1 MIAIQHEGTIKKFT
15 SIPKVWT
22 DENGTHLNITD
33 GEAYGFYPIIVP
45 TYNSATQILGDIV
58 WDDNA
63 LGSPTFTYP
72 VIDKTW
78 TQTVDEMKEAKI
90 QSLKSIYNNEFSK
103 TDWYYIRL
111 TALETA
117 VPQNIIDERAQLNT
131 DCDVHELAINAL
143 TTQGEVAEYQLPS
156 FI

>member
-33 GEAYGFYPIIVP
+33 GEAYGFYPIVVP
-45 TYNSATQILGDIV
+45 TYNSATQILGDIE
-58 WDDNA
+58 WDEGA
-63 LGSPTFTYP
+63 SVFTYP
-72 VIDKTW
+72 VIDRTW
-78 TQTVDEMKEAKI
+78 TQTIDEMKEAKI
-90 QSLKSIYNNEFSK
+90 QSLKSIYNDEFSK

-131 DCDVHELAINAL
+131 DCDAHEVAINGL
-143 TTQGEVAEYQLPS
+143 TTQAEVAEYQLSS
-156 FI
+156 FR